1 MRQKQRGD
9 DVEHA
14 ATIIGLEPRSAA
26 LSEQISRPVGKPRDA
41 AREASSAGHAAGADW
56 IRPIF
61 FGQIYAAYFVR
72 RKKQNPHKRSLRG
85 F

>member
-1 MRQKQRGD
+1 MRQKQRRDG
-9 DVEHA
+9 VEHA

-26 LSEQISRPVGKPRDA
+26 LSEQISRPVGKPRD
-41 AREASSAGHAAGADW
+41 AAGADW